1 MVTDASQ
8 GRSRKES
15 LKEAILNRR
24 MLICVFTGFTSG
36 MPLYVVFQLV
46 PAWLRT
52 EGVGLAEIGFFT
64 LVQMPYIWKFLWSP
78 VIDRYTLPFLGRRR
92 GWMLVTQLAV
102 MMSIAAMGFLEPALS
117 IWAVAYLAAAMA
129 FFSASQDIVLDAYR
143 RELLPD
149 AELGLGNTIHV
160 QAYRLSGLVP
170 GALAL
175 ILADHMAWH
184 SVFIV
189 VALFMLVGV
198 ILTLSIKEA
207 VSEPSPQKTLVDA
220 VINPFLEFFN
230 RKGVTSGLLVLA
242 FLVLYKLGDSMAT
255 ALQTPFF
262 IDAGF
267 SLTAIG
273 TIAKFAGLIAVIVGG
288 FGGAIVMIKLGIN
301 RALWLFGLVQIIS
314 IIGFALLSELSV
326 LTEAAILQESAFPN
340 FLTLRYDTG
349 ADPLMRW
356 MLGIVVAFEY
366 LGVGLGGAAFV
377 AFMARTTNPVF
388 AATQF
393 ALFSALTAVPR
404 TVIGAFTGV
413 MVEHLG
419 WTDFFF
425 VCTALAIPG
434 MLLLFKVAPWN
445 ANDETA

>member
-1 MVTDASQ
+1 MVTEA
-8 GRSRKES
+8 RSF
-15 LKEAILNRR
+15 KEAILNRR

-46 PAWLRT
+46 PAWLRV

-64 LVQMPYIWKFLWSP
+64 LVQLPYVWKFLWSP
-78 VIDRYTLPFLGRRR
+78 VMDRYTLPFLGRRR
-92 GWMLVTQLAV
+92 GWMLVSQLAI
-102 MMSIAAMGFLEPALS
+102 MMSIAAMGFLDPTLS
-117 IWAVAYLAAAMA
+117 IWTVAYLAAAMA

-149 AELGLGNTIHV
+149 VELGLGNTIHV

-175 ILADHMAWH
+175 ILADHMAWS

-189 VALFMLVGV
+189 VALFMLIGVG
-198 ILTLSIKEA
+198 LTLFIKEA
-207 VSEPSPQKTLVDA
+207 VSEPSPPKTLVDA
-220 VINPFLEFFN
+220 VFKPFLEFFN
-230 RKGVTSGLLVLA
+230 RKGVASGLLVLA
-242 FLVLYKLGDSMAT
+242 FLVLYKLGDNMAT

-262 IDAGF
+262 VDVGF
-267 SLTAIG
+267 TLTQIG
-273 TIAKFAGLIAVIVGG
+273 SVAKLSGLIAAIIGG
-288 FGGAIVMIKLGIN
+288 FAGGVIMIKLGIN
-301 RALWLFGLVQIIS
+301 RALWLFGFVQITS
-314 IIGFALLSELSV
+314 ILGFALLSVVGVNLWV
-326 LTEAAILQESAFPN
+326 LGF
-340 FLTLRYDTG
+340 
-349 ADPLMRW
+349 
-356 MLGIVVAFEY
+356 VVGFEY

-419 WTDFFF
+419 WTNFFL
-425 VCTALAIPG
+425 VCTVLAVPG

-445 ANDETA
+445 ADD